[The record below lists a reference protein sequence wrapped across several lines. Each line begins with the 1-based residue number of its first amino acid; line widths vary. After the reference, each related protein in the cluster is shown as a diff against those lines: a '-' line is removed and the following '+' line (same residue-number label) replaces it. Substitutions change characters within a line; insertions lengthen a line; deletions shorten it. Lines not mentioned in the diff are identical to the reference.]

1 MKRTREGDGPQPPG
15 KRPAGGEEE
24 RRERLTTNDAL
35 SYLREVKTR
44 FANNRKVYDSFL
56 EIMKQFK
63 AQTIDTTGVIDKVKD
78 LFKGH
83 PELILGFNTFLP
95 KGYEIRM
102 DDLAP
107 NVQSWQ
113 PPSVK
118 QPPAAAAASKP
129 PVEFDQAITYVNKI
143 KMRFQNDERVY
154 KAFLEILN
162 MYRKGQK
169 TIANVYEEVALLF
182 RNHDDLLREFT
193 YFLPDNTPPLGAGRG
208 GRGAIPKKVP
218 GGYKAGR
225 KAPPPLR
232 KDDPKVAR
240 ELQFFERVK
249 QRLRNK
255 EAYADFLKCLNMF
268 AEDILAKQELVSLV
282 HDIIG
287 KHSDLMAMFNEFLM
301 RCEVGPD
308 DPYTRQYPRDRNRN
322 NTVEKYIR
330 MSISELD
337 VSTWQRCSPSYVLL
351 PSNYPKLK
359 ASGRTPLGLTI
370 FNDDWVSVT
379 SGSEDYSFKHY
390 RKNQYEEALFRA
402 EDDHFELD
410 MIIDQNASAI
420 KALRPLAAQLEAMSE
435 EEKAGW
441 QLPEKALRAFHFR
454 AVQRI
459 YGEQGAQVVAL
470 LRQNPA
476 VAVPTVL
483 NRLTQKDSEWRQTK
497 AEMMQTWQQIFKE
510 NYHKSL
516 DHRSFYFKQAEK
528 KNLTPKGMLADL
540 KEAAEKRK
548 QERSLVLQA
557 VSGRADFSAR
567 LQAHMT
573 FPCTDVEAHKDACY
587 VVQLGIN
594 NNLSGEHAPKVR
606 ALFHAFIEAFF
617 QLPCSCEA
625 AEERRRAQPVRTTD
639 APMVRRGR
647 RPKAAASEPNSMEAG
662 GADGMDVDGGEETAG
677 EGGVRPKAARAKDQ
691 ETNTEAESTDDDEE
705 PGVTSHE
712 PSAFTEEDEDE
723 SAFVNCRPL
732 VPLVP
737 AASSQQ
743 QQQGGEAPAAAAVQ
757 PGERGHCGIFYG
769 NESLFV
775 LLRLYQYVYERMA
788 AARSCALQKASHV
801 SFSTL
806 GGDTQPV
813 PEWTEAAGTVHTQF
827 LDLATSLIEGRVDAS
842 NYEDETR
849 ALLGMSSY
857 VLFTLDKLV
866 QKVVKQVQL
875 VLQEE
880 QSHRLVELWRYEAA
894 RGVPVVDAV
903 YHANAHVLLQGD
915 TCFRWERLPDG
926 KLSVQLM
933 DADKMDAPPGILDP
947 AFHEYV
953 TRFIDS
959 SSAPAAAA
967 APPAEEGEEAG
978 SKVCLQRN
986 LPASD
991 KLSAA
996 AESLY
1001 DGVQMVNGLECK
1013 LCNMQQKIKKIAYVL
1028 GTEDFFH
1035 RRRKAKASADK
1046 AARSSKFAAFIA
1058 KHAAPAAPAAPA
1070 AAAPVAVA

>member
-1 MKRTREGDGPQPPG
+1 MKRGRDEPAPGQPAA
-15 KRPAGGEEE
+15 KKPAGEEE

-63 AQTIDTTGVIDKVKD
+63 AQSIDTTGVIEKVKD

-95 KGYEIRM
+95 KGYEIRL
-102 DDLAP
+102 DDVPP
-107 NVQSWQ
+107 NVRSWE
-113 PPSVK
+113 PPSLRAPAGPA
-118 QPPAAAAASKP
+118 QAAAGKP
-129 PVEFDQAITYVNKI
+129 PVEFDQAISYVNKI

-169 TIANVYEEVALLF
+169 TISNVYEEVALLF

-193 YFLPDNTPPLGAGRG
+193 YFLPDNTPPLAGGA
-208 GRGAIPKKVP
+208 RGAARGPLPGKKAV

-351 PSNYPKLK
+351 PPNYPKLK
-359 ASGRTPLGLTI
+359 ASGRTPLGLSVY
-370 FNDDWVSVT
+370 NDDWVSVT

-410 MIIDQNASAI
+410 MIIDQNSSAI
-420 KALRPLAAQLEAMSE
+420 NALRPLAAQLESMNE
-435 EEKAGW
+435 EERAGW
-441 QLPEKALRAFHFR
+441 QLPEKALRAFHYR

-483 NRLTQKDSEWRQTK
+483 NRLTQKDQEWRQTK
-497 AEMMQTWQQIFKE
+497 AEMMGTWQTIFKE

-540 KEAAEKRK
+540 KEAADKRR
-548 QERSLVLQA
+548 QERSAVLQA

-567 LQAHMT
+567 LEPHMS
-573 FPCTDVEAHKDACY
+573 FENADHEAHKDAAY

-594 NNLSGEHAPKVR
+594 SNLGSEHAPKVR
-606 ALFHAFIEAFF
+606 ALFHAFLESFF
-617 QLPCSCEA
+617 DLPCGCEA
-625 AEERRRAQPVRTTD
+625 AEERRRAQPTREQ
-639 APMVRRGR
+639 PNPLVRRGR
-647 RPKAAASEPNSMEAG
+647 GRWPKAAASEPTSTEVG
-662 GADGMDVDGGEETAG
+662 GAAEGMDVDGQEET
-677 EGGVRPKAARAKDQ
+677 GGKPARAKDQ

-712 PSAFTEEDEDE
+712 PSAFTEEDKDE

-732 VPLVP
+732 VPLAPVSGAPAQPP
-737 AASSQQ
+737 AAQQ
-743 QQQGGEAPAAAAVQ
+743 ADGGAPA
-757 PGERGHCGIFYG
+757 PGARHCPILYS

-775 LLRLYQYVYERMA
+775 LLRLYQFVYERMH
-788 AARSCALQKASHV
+788 AARTCALQKACSI

-806 GGDTQPV
+806 GGDEPKPV
-813 PEWTEAAGTVHTQF
+813 PEWNEAAGGVHTQF
-827 LDLATSLIEGRVDAS
+827 MELATSLIEGRMDAS
-842 NYEDETR
+842 NYEDDVR

-866 QKVVKQVQL
+866 AKVVKQIQL

-880 QSHRLVELWRYEAA
+880 QSHRLVELWRYEDA
-894 RGVPVVDAV
+894 RGTPVADAV
-903 YHANAHVLLQGD
+903 YHANTHVLLQGD
-915 TCFRWERLPDG
+915 ACFRFERTRDG
-926 KLSVQLM
+926 RLTVQLM

-947 AFHEYV
+947 AFHDYV
-953 TRFIDS
+953 TAFVDS
-959 SSAPAAAA
+959 SAAPIAAA
-967 APPAEEGEEAG
+967 APPPEEEEEPAG
-978 SKVCLQRN
+978 KVCLQRN
-986 LPASD
+986 LPPPGE
-991 KLSAA
+991 LEAA
-996 AESLY
+996 AERTY
-1001 DGVQMVNGLECK
+1001 EGVHMVNGLECK
-1013 LCNMQQKIKKIAYVL
+1013 LCNLQQKIKKIAYVL

-1035 RRRKAKASADK
+1035 RRRPSRATRDK
-1046 AARSSKFAAFIA
+1046 AARQQKFAAVQAAWLA
-1058 KHAAPAAPAAPA
+1058 KQE
-1070 AAAPVAVA
+1070 AAPVVAAA

>member
-1 MKRTREGDGPQPPG
+1 MKRQREDSGPPGPPG
-15 KRPAGGEEE
+15 KKLTGEEE

-63 AQTIDTTGVIDKVKD
+63 AQTIDTTGVIEKVKD
-78 LFKGH
+78 LFHGH

-102 DDLAP
+102 DDVPPNSMRAP
-107 NVQSWQ
+107 AG
-113 PPSVK
+113 
-118 QPPAAAAASKP
+118 AAAAKP
-129 PVEFDQAITYVNKI
+129 PVEFDQAISYVNKI

-169 TIANVYEEVALLF
+169 SINMVYEEVALLF

-193 YFLPDNTPPLGAGRG
+193 YFLPDNTPPLGGPGRGAGRG
-208 GRGAIPKKVP
+208 AGMPKKGP
-218 GGYKAGR
+218 GAYGKAGR

-249 QRLRNK
+249 QRLRNR

-351 PSNYPKLK
+351 PPNYPKLK

-370 FNDDWVSVT
+370 FNDEWVSVT

-420 KALRPLAAQLEAMSE
+420 KALQPLAAALEGMSE
-435 EEKAGW
+435 EERAGW
-441 QLPEKALRAFHFR
+441 QLPEKALRAFHYR

-483 NRLTQKDSEWRQTK
+483 NRLTQKDLEWRQTK
-497 AEMMQTWQQIFKE
+497 EEMMGTWQTIFKE

-548 QERSLVLQA
+548 QERSTVLQA
-557 VSGRADFSAR
+557 VSGRTDFAAR
-567 LQAHMT
+567 LQPHMS
-573 FPCTDVEAHKDACY
+573 FENGDFEAHKDAAQLI
-587 VVQLGIN
+587 QLGIN
-594 NNLSGEHAPKVR
+594 ANLSGEHAPKVR
-606 ALFHAFIEAFF
+606 ALFHAFMEQFF
-617 QLPCSCEA
+617 GLPCACEA
-625 AEERRRAQPVRTTD
+625 AEERRRAQPTREQPPGL
-639 APMVRRGR
+639 ARGWRGR
-647 RPKAAASEPNSMEAG
+647 RPKAAASEPNSAEVG
-662 GADGMDVDGGEETAG
+662 GATEGMDVDGREDT
-677 EGGVRPKAARAKDQ
+677 GGGKVRMAKDQ
-691 ETNTEAESTDDDEE
+691 ETATEAESTDDDEE

-712 PSAFTEEDEDE
+712 PSAFIEEDEDE

-732 VPLVP
+732 VPL
-737 AASSQQ
+737 
-743 QQQGGEAPAAAAVQ
+743 APQIVAPSAAAQADGGGAGATGNCRVL
-757 PGERGHCGIFYG
+757 YG

-775 LLRLYQYVYERMA
+775 LMRLHQFVYERMH
-788 AARSCALQKASHV
+788 AARSCALQKACSI

-806 GGDTQPV
+806 GGDEQKPV
-813 PEWTEAAGTVHTQF
+813 PEWNEAAGSMHTQF
-827 LDLATSLIEGRVDAS
+827 LELATALIEGRMDAS
-842 NYEDETR
+842 AYEDDVR

-866 QKVVKQVQL
+866 SKVVKQMQL
-875 VLQEE
+875 VLAEE
-880 QSHRLVELWRYEAA
+880 QSHRLVELWRYEDARRAA
-894 RGVPVVDAV
+894 QVPDGV
-903 YHANAHVLLQGD
+903 YHANAYVLLQGD
-915 TCFRWERLPDG
+915 GCFRFERTPTGQLT
-926 KLSVQLM
+926 VQLM

-947 AFHEYV
+947 AFHDYV
-953 TRFIDS
+953 TAFVDS
-959 SSAPAAAA
+959 STAPPAAA
-967 APPAEEGEEAG
+967 APPAEEGEEPG

-986 LPASD
+986 LPGGSA
-991 KLSAA
+991 LEAA
-996 AESLY
+996 AESAY
-1001 DGVQMVNGLECK
+1001 EGVQLVNGLECK
-1013 LCNMQQKIKKIAYVL
+1013 LCNLQQKVKKIAYVL

-1035 RRRKAKASADK
+1035 RTRPSKAGMDK
-1046 AARSSKFAAFIA
+1046 GARQQKFAVVQAAWLA
-1058 KHAAPAAPAAPA
+1058 KQGGGEAALPPAVA
-1070 AAAPVAVA
+1070 AA